1 MAELNI
7 QDQLDEMERL
17 YEILTR
23 ELEYL
28 NRLDELYQEK
38 LEQANSQIQI
48 AEERYRLGLIDLL
61 ELDKTRV
68 DFINSEIS
76 YYSNRYQILAK
87 QEAINNLL
95 SLKIMGKW

>member
-1 MAELNI
+1 
-7 QDQLDEMERL
+7 MERQ

-28 NRLDELYQEK
+28 KRLDELYQEQ
-38 LEQANSQIQI
+38 LEQANNQIQI

-61 ELDKTRV
+61 ALDKTRV

-76 YYSNRYQILAK
+76 YHSNRYQILAK